1 MAEAVQ
7 LPAPDVAT
15 ASHPLDPITADE
27 VERAAALVKP
37 RLGAHAAFC
46 SVALVEPPK
55 ESLKATAA
63 KGPVPRRLRFLGFD
77 YPEGEPDGGFDAI
90 VDLAA
95 GTADISRITKGQAPI
110 GFADVVRAVRIT
122 KEDAGWQAAMAKRGI
137 TDFEHVQIDP
147 WPAGGYQHPSIP
159 VGHRAH
165 RAISFVREN
174 KTDNGYARPVQG
186 LIAHVDL
193 TAGRVAH
200 LEDHGVTPLPPEH
213 GRYDAASQPKLRSP
227 LKPLEIR
234 QPDGP
239 GFTVEGG
246 AITWAN
252 WRFRVTMHPING
264 LVLHELE
271 VRDGPGKG
279 DAAPWRSVLHRAALA
294 DMVVPYGDPDP
305 MHGWKHVL
313 DAGEASIGNCANSL
327 MLGCDCLG
335 EIHYLDHVAVKP
347 DGSARLIERAI
358 CIHEEDYGI
367 LWKHHDGHGQTTEVR
382 RSRRL
387 VVSAFHT
394 VGNYEYGFYWY
405 LYLDGTI
412 QMEAKLTGIVGVSA
426 VNEGEERPEYA
437 PMIAP
442 NLASP
447 IHQHLFCFR
456 LDFDLDD
463 DTASVYEVDVEPVPK
478 GPNNPDG
485 TNFRATDHLLAT
497 EGEARRNTDASR
509 SRSWKVVATQSTNRL
524 GKPVAYRLHPSAT
537 PALLAHPDS
546 QVAARAG
553 FARHNLW
560 VTRHEEGELCAAGD
574 HPNLN
579 PGGDGL
585 PAWSARNRSIKDTD
599 IVLWHTVGSTHLPRP
614 EDWPVMPVEYCGFTL
629 QPIGF
634 FDRNPAL
641 DLPPSH

>member
-1 MAEAVQ
+1 MAEALQ
-7 LPAPDVAT
+7 STPSDAAT
-15 ASHPLDPITADE
+15 ATHPLDPLTAEE

-37 RLGAHAAFC
+37 GLGDHAAFC

-55 ESLKATAA
+55 DALKALVA
-63 KGPVPRRLRFLGFD
+63 GDHLPRRLRFMGFD
-77 YPEGEPDGGFDAI
+77 HPEGEPDGGFDAV

-95 GTADISRITKGQAPI
+95 DRVEISRIAKGHAPI
-110 GFADVVRAVRIT
+110 GFADVMRAVRIT
-122 KEDAGWQAAMAKRGI
+122 KEDPGWQAAMRKRGI

-159 VGHRAH
+159 AGHRAH
-165 RAISFVREN
+165 RAISFVREH

-200 LEDHGVTPLPPEH
+200 LEDHGVVPLPPEH
-213 GRYDAASQPKLRSP
+213 GRYDAASQPKLRPP
-227 LKPLEIR
+227 LKPLEIS
-234 QPDGP
+234 QPEGP
-239 GFTVEGG
+239 GFTASGS

-264 LVLHELE
+264 LVLHQLE

-279 DAAPWRSVLHRAALA
+279 DEAPWRSVLHRAALS

-313 DAGEASIGNCANSL
+313 DAGEASIGSCANSL

-335 EIHYLDHVAVKP
+335 EIHYLDHVTVKP
-347 DGSARLIERAI
+347 DGSARIIERAI

-367 LWKHHDGHGQTTEVR
+367 LWKHHDAHGQTTEVR

-412 QMEAKLTGIVGVSA
+412 QMEVKLTGIVGVSA
-426 VNEGEERPEYA
+426 VRDGDERPEYA
-437 PMIAP
+437 PLIAP
-442 NLASP
+442 NLESP

-456 LDFDLDD
+456 LDFDLDG
-463 DTASVYEVDVEPVPK
+463 DTARVYEVDVEPAPK

-485 TNFRATDHLLAT
+485 TNFLAAERLLAT
-497 EGEARRNTDASR
+497 EAEARRNTDAAR
-509 SRSWKVVATQSTNRL
+509 SRTWKVVATERTNRL

-537 PALLAHPDS
+537 PTLLASPDS
-546 QVAARAG
+546 QVTARAG
-553 FARHNLW
+553 FAQHNLW
-560 VTRHEEGELCAAGD
+560 VTRHEEGEISAAGD

-585 PAWSARNRSIKDTD
+585 PAWSARNRNIEDTD
-599 IVLWHTVGSTHLPRP
+599 VVLWHTVGATHLPRP

-629 QPIGF
+629 QPVGF

-641 DLPPSH
+641 DLPSH